1 MKNGLIGCEKRGS
14 DDRATFPVWCALRVM
29 SVGNRIKTFKQ
40 EASFSCNLRRK
51 RSEGD
56 DHRGIDRS
64 LSVSAVIGKLP
75 SWEGSAPRARWIGD
89 EEPSSPSLLLSS
101 NVSTSWVK
109 RFNFVKDQTNTTKQG
124 LGWCFVE
131 TREAMG
137 TKQY

>member
-1 MKNGLIGCEKRGS
+1 MEWVKNGLIGCEKDER
-14 DDRATFPVWCALRVM
+14 DDRATFPVRVM

-89 EEPSSPSLLLSS
+89 EEPSSLPPSFFKCV
-101 NVSTSWVK
+101 NI
-109 RFNFVKDQTNTTKQG
+109 
-124 LGWCFVE
+124 LGE
-131 TREAMG
+131 TFQFLRG
-137 TKQY
+137 PN